1 MKLSKHSKNKFM
13 GTFSQYEV
21 PKDYADPIFNYLVH
35 GFHPGGF
42 WNAVLANDFMGAMAR
57 SHPANTVPVL
67 KKTVSWIMNH
77 LVNGTTHGSYEV
89 IDKWLKTPV
98 EERRELL
105 EALGLVY
112 SEQQEI
118 VLILKDEPTH
128 EPQLW

>member
-1 MKLSKHSKNKFM
+1 MKLSKYSKNKFM
-13 GTFSQYEV
+13 ETFSQYEV

-42 WNAVLANDFMGAMAR
+42 WNAVFANDFIGAMAR
-57 SHPANTVPVL
+57 SHPANTIGAL

-77 LVNGTTHGSYEV
+77 LVNGTTHGSYQV
-89 IDKWLKTPV
+89 VDTWLKMPV

-105 EALGLVY
+105 EAVGLIY
-112 SEQQEI
+112 PEQTEI
-118 VLILKDEPTH
+118 LMILKDEPTY

>member
-1 MKLSKHSKNKFM
+1 MNLTKYSENRFM
-13 GTFSQYEV
+13 RTFAQYEV

-57 SHPANTVPVL
+57 SHPANTVSAL
-67 KKTVSWIMNH
+67 KKVVSWIMNH

-89 IDKWLKTPV
+89 VDAWVKKTV
-98 EERRELL
+98 EERRDIL
-105 EALGLVY
+105 EAMGLVY
-112 SEQQEI
+112 SVKQEI
-118 VLILKDEPTH
+118 VMILKDEPTH